1 MKALKGCHR
10 KVSKLIWDM
19 TFMSWSNRPDLTC
32 WNEFFHIEDSQSLNC
47 FAFNSAKQVLPF
59 KQIQTKKISLYG
71 QLNHHPFQIQHVCK
85 LCLSDLILVRTFGV
99 ELSDCLGPNWAVF
112 GSGRGGVDVK
122 GRGQVRVSSGRT
134 PLAVTCHQRPLAQLL
149 IMEQVSQRL
158 SCGQQTN
165 QYCLLGG
172 TPQWQLYMDQQ
183 TVKPIFLAFGQESW
197 VWWEWQIGKP
207 ELVKRQRRQLWKVKK
222 SQRRSDVK
230 SETIIIERK
239 ILT

>member
-1 MKALKGCHR
+1 MK
-10 KVSKLIWDM
+10 
-19 TFMSWSNRPDLTC
+19 T
-32 WNEFFHIEDSQSLNC
+32 
-47 FAFNSAKQVLPF
+47 
-59 KQIQTKKISLYG
+59 KQISLFG
-71 QLNHHPFQIQHVCK
+71 QPLSLSDTHVCK

-112 GSGRGGVDVK
+112 GSVRGGVDVN

-134 PLAVTCHQRPLAQLL
+134 PLAVTSHQRPLAQLL
-149 IMEQVSQRL
+149 LIMEQVSQKL

-183 TVKPIFLAFGQESW
+183 TVKPIFLAFEQESW
-197 VWWEWQIGKP
+197 VWWEWKIGKP